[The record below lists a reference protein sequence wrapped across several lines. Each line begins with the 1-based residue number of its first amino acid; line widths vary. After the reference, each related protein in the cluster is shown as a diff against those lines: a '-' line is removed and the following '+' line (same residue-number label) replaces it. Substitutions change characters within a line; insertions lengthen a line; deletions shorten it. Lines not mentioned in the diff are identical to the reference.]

1 VDGYGAE
8 PYAPGG
14 EQPLALPIELPRK
27 AGTNDISRSR
37 SPARARRVHSPARRG
52 TTLAMTKFRIGLAL
66 GFGAGYYLG
75 TKAGR
80 QRYAELNRL
89 IGRLRK
95 TDVVG
100 KARAV
105 IDLGRERAHVH
116 DAETPL
122 VDLSAGSYRYN

>member
-1 VDGYGAE
+1 
-8 PYAPGG
+8 
-14 EQPLALPIELPRK
+14 
-27 AGTNDISRSR
+27 
-37 SPARARRVHSPARRG
+37 
-52 TTLAMTKFRIGLAL
+52 MTKFRIGLAL